1 MVRIQTSRFGE
12 IEVSSG
18 SVLHM
23 SDGMLGFEKCRRYVL
38 LEDQPGTPLKWLQSM
53 EDPDLAFIV
62 VNPLEFV
69 PDYGI
74 ELADEDAEL
83 LGLDGPDDAVVL
95 TTVTVDQESREVTTN
110 LLGPIVI
117 NSSSL
122 AAKQVVLQDERY
134 GTRHLIGNNT
144 ESDAV
149 LETSRAA

>member
-1 MVRIQTSRFGE
+1 MVTIQTSRFGE
-12 IEVSSG
+12 IEVSSE

-23 SDGMLGFEKCRRYVL
+23 SDGMLGFEKCKRYVL
-38 LEDQPGTPLKWLQSM
+38 LEDQPGTQMKWLQSVD
-53 EDPDLAFIV
+53 DPDVAFIV

-74 ELADEDAEL
+74 ELADDDADS
-83 LGLDGPDDAVVL
+83 LGIASPDEAVVL

-144 ESDAV
+144 DADAV

>member
-1 MVRIQTSRFGE
+1 MVTIQTSRFGE

-23 SDGMLGFEKCRRYVL
+23 SNGMLGFEQCKRYVL
-38 LEDQPGTPLKWLQSM
+38 LEDQPGTPLKWLQSLD
-53 EDPDLAFIV
+53 DPDLAFIV

-74 ELADEDAEL
+74 ELCDDDADS
-83 LGLDGPDDAVVL
+83 LGIASPDEAVVL
-95 TTVTVDQESREVTTN
+95 TTVTVDEDSREVTTN

-122 AAKQVVLQDERY
+122 DAKQVVLQDERY
-134 GTRHLIGNNT
+134 GTRHLIGDNT
-144 ESDAV
+144 DADAV

>member
-1 MVRIQTSRFGE
+1 MVTIQTSRFGE

-23 SDGMLGFEKCRRYVL
+23 SDGMLGFEQCKRYVL
-38 LEDQPGTPLKWLQSM
+38 LEDQPGTPLKWLQSLD
-53 EDPDLAFIV
+53 DPDVAFIV

-74 ELADEDAEL
+74 ELADDDAES
-83 LGLDGPDDAVVL
+83 LGLGSPDDAVVL
-95 TTVTVDQESREVTTN
+95 TTVTVDEDSREVTTN

-122 AAKQVVLQDERY
+122 DAKQVVLQDERY
-134 GTRHLIGNNT
+134 GTRHLIGDNA
-144 ESDAV
+144 DAV